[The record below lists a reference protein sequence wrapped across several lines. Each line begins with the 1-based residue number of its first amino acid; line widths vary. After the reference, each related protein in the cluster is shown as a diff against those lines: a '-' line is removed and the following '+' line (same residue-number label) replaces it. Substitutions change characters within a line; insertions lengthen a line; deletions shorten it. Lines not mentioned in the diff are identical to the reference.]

1 MVCIDSSAVVGVYSA
16 GMGAAD
22 GIGRSVDVWLHADCV
37 GGAGRRLSS
46 TSLSGTLPESVGEMS
61 GLYAL

>member
-1 MVCIDSSAVVGVYSA
+1 MFLCSGGCFFR

-22 GIGRSVDVWLHADCV
+22 GMGRSVDAWLHADCV
-37 GGAGRRLSS
+37 GGAGRYLSS

-61 GLYAL
+61 GLSEL